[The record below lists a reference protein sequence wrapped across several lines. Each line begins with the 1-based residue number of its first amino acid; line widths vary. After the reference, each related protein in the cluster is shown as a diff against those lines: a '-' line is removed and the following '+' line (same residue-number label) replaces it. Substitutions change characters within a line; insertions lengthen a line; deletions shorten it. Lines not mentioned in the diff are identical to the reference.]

1 MAEIDKSL
9 TEVTKSVE
17 IDGPEEQVELQEEI
31 TETLPNAGQ
40 TEITP
45 TEDGG
50 VEINFEPGAFNQAQS
65 ENHFDNLAEL
75 LPDDILG
82 PLGSELNQNY
92 MDYKESRK
100 EWERTYITGLDLLG
114 FKYEDRTEPFS
125 GAAGATHP
133 VLAEAVTQFQAQ
145 AYKELLPADGPVRTQ
160 IIGAPTPEKEMQ
172 STRVKDFMNYQ
183 LMDQMKEYE
192 PEFDQLLFYL
202 PLAGSAFKKVYYDQ
216 LLGRAVSKF
225 VPAEDLIV
233 PYSATSL
240 EDATA
245 VVHLVKTKENDLTK
259 QMVSGFYRN
268 VEIGQPGETE
278 SDLERKERELEGITK
293 TKDEDIYNILEF
305 HVDLD
310 LEGFEDR
317 GPDGAETGIKLPYI
331 VTIEEG
337 SREILSIRRNY
348 EIADPKKQK
357 IPYIVTVDEGT
368 RNILSIRRNY
378 EIGDPDKNKIPYFTH
393 FKFLP
398 GLGFYGFGLIHMIGG
413 LSRTATA
420 ALRQLLDAGTLSNLP
435 AGFKMRG
442 IRIRDDA
449 QSIQPGEFR
458 DVDAPGGNLR
468 DSFMMLPFKEPSQTL
483 LSLMGIVVQAGQRF
497 ASIADMQVG
506 DGNQQ
511 AAVGTTVAL
520 LERGS
525 RTMSAIHKRIYS
537 ALKQEFKL
545 MARVFKLY
553 LPQEYP
559 YDVVGGQ
566 RMIKQT
572 DFDDRVDILPV
583 ADPNIFSQT
592 QRISMAQTELQL
604 ATSNP
609 QMHNMYNAYRN
620 MYEALGVKNI
630 DSILVKPMAPM
641 PKDPALEHIDA
652 LAGKPFQAFPGQ
664 DHRAHI
670 TSHLNFMA
678 TNIARNN
685 PMVMASLEKNIFEHI
700 SLMAQEQIE
709 LEFMQELPQLQQMQM
724 MAQQNPQMQQQVID
738 MQQKIEARKAQLIAE
753 MMEEFMNE
761 EKKITSQ
768 FDNDPIA
775 KLRSRELDLRAQE
788 NARKERE
795 GKERMDLDKMRA
807 MMNQANV
814 DEKLDQNEELAKLR
828 ANTSIEKTI
837 LGKTLPN
844 ADQMIPS
851 VKIMRSGNE

>member
-1 MAEIDKSL
+1 MADNTIDKALPNEPRKELNLPS
-9 TEVTKSVE
+9 
-17 IDGPEEQVELQEEI
+17 EEELQETLVEEVE
-31 TETLPNAGQ
+31 TELQKPDDVETVENEDGSVDINFNPNAASPEGGQ
-40 TEITP
+40 
-45 TEDGG
+45 DHY
-50 VEINFEPGAFNQAQS
+50 A
-65 ENHFDNLAEL
+65 NLAEF
-75 LPDDILG
+75 LPDEVLEGISAD
-82 PLGSELNQNY
+82 LNQKY
-92 MDYKESRK
+92 MDYSMSRK
-100 EWERTYITGLDLLG
+100 DWEKTYTQGLDLLG
-114 FKYEDRTEPFS
+114 FKYNNRTEPFQ
-125 GAAGATHP
+125 GASGATHP
-133 VLAEAVTQFQAQ
+133 VLAEAVTQFQAL

-160 IIGAPTPEKEMQ
+160 ILGLQTPEKVQ
-172 STRVKDFMNYQ
+172 QATRVKDFMNYQ
-183 LMDQMKEYE
+183 IMDQMKEYE
-192 PEFDQLLFYL
+192 PEFDSMLFHL
-202 PLAGSAFKKVYYDQ
+202 PLSGSTFKKVYFDEVEQ
-216 LLGRAVSKF
+216 RAVSKF
-225 VPAEDLIV
+225 VPADDLIV
-233 PYSATSL
+233 PYTATSL
-240 EDATA
+240 DDAEA
-245 VVHLVKTKENDLTK
+245 IIHRVKISENELRK
-259 QMVSGFYRN
+259 QQVAGFYRD
-268 VEIGQPGETE
+268 VELGRPNDKE
-278 SDLERKERELEGITK
+278 SDVDKKERELEGITK
-293 TKDEDIYNILEF
+293 SRDDDLYTLLECHINLDI
-305 HVDLD
+305 
-310 LEGFEDR
+310 EGFEDTDPKT
-317 GPDGAETGIKLPYI
+317 GEPSGIKLPYI
-331 VTIEEG
+331 VTLEEG
-337 SREILSIRRNY
+337 SREILSV
-348 EIADPKKQK
+348 K
-357 IPYIVTVDEGT
+357 
-368 RNILSIRRNY
+368 RNY
-378 EIGDPDKNKIPYFTH
+378 EIGDPKKNKVQYFVH

-483 LSLMGIVVQAGQRF
+483 LSLMGVVVQAGQRF

-506 DGNQQ
+506 EGNQQ

-537 ALKQEFKL
+537 ALKNEFQL

-566 RMIKQT
+566 RMIKQS

-592 QRISMAQTELQL
+592 QRISLAQTELQL

-609 QMHNMYNAYRN
+609 QMHNMYQAYRN

-630 DSILVKPMAPM
+630 DSLLVKPMQPA

-652 LAGKPFQAFPGQ
+652 LAGRQFQAFPGQ
-664 DHRAHI
+664 DHRAHM
-670 TSHLNFMA
+670 TAHLNFMA

-709 LEFMQELPQLQQMQM
+709 LEFRNELVQLQQMQTM
-724 MAQQNPQMQQQVID
+724 VQQNPQLQQQL
-738 MQQKIEARKAQLIAE
+738 MMLQQKIEARKAVLIAE
-753 MMEEFMNE
+753 MMEEFMQE

-775 KLRSRELDLRAQE
+775 KLRARELDLRAQE
-788 NARKERE
+788 NARKAKDADERLS
-795 GKERMDLDKMRA
+795 LDKMRA
-807 MMNQANV
+807 MMNQSNQ
-814 DEKLDQNEELAKLR
+814 DEKLQQNEELANLR
-828 ANTSIEKTI
+828 ADTSIEKTI
-837 LGKTLPN
+837 LSKTLPN
-844 ADQMIPS
+844 AKDMMPNIE
-851 VKIMRSGNE
+851 IMRKEN

>member
-9 TEVTKSVE
+9 TDIKKTVE
-17 IDGPEEQVELQEEI
+17 IAGPEEQVEVQQEINES
-31 TETLPNAGQ
+31 LPNAGE

-75 LPDDILG
+75 LPEEILG

-100 EWERTYITGLDLLG
+100 EWEHTYITGLDLLG

-133 VLAEAVTQFQAQ
+133 VLAEAVTQFQAL
-145 AYKELLPADGPVRTQ
+145 AYKELLPADGPIRTQ
-160 IIGAPTPEKEMQ
+160 IIGAPSPDKEMQ

-202 PLAGSAFKKVYYDQ
+202 PLAGSAFKKVYYDS

-225 VPAEDLIV
+225 VPAEDLVV

-245 VVHLVKTKENDLTK
+245 VVHVIKTKENDLRK
-259 QMVSGFYRN
+259 QQVSGFYRD
-268 VEIGQPGETE
+268 VDLGAPAETE

-293 TKDEDIYNILEF
+293 TKDEDVYNILEF

-317 GPDGAETGIKLPYI
+317 GPDGQPTGIKLPYI
-331 VTIEEG
+331 VTIEEA
-337 SREILSIRRNY
+337 SREVLSIRRNY
-348 EIADPKKQK
+348 EINDPQKKK
-357 IPYIVTVDEGT
+357 I
-368 RNILSIRRNY
+368 S
-378 EIGDPDKNKIPYFTH
+378 YFVH

-420 ALRQLLDAGTLSNLP
+420 ALRSLLDAGTLSNLP

-449 QSIQPGEFR
+449 QSITPGEFR
-458 DVDAPGGNLR
+458 DVDAPGGNIK
-468 DSFMMLPFKEPSQTL
+468 DAFMALPFKEPSQTL
-483 LSLMGIVVQAGQRF
+483 LQLMGVVVSAGQRF
-497 ASIADMQVG
+497 ASIADLQVG

-520 LERGS
+520 LEKGS
-525 RTMSAIHKRIYS
+525 RTMSAIHKRIYVS
-537 ALKQEFKL
+537 LKNEFKML
-545 MARVFKLY
+545 ARVFKLY
-553 LPQEYP
+553 LPDQYP

-566 RMIKQT
+566 RFIKKA

-592 QRISMAQTELQL
+592 QRISIAQAELQL
-604 ATSNP
+604 AQSNP
-609 QMHNMYNAYRN
+609 QMHNLYNAYRA

-630 DSILVKPMAPM
+630 DMILKPVPRPQPM
-641 PKDPALEHIDA
+641 DPSVEAIQA
-652 LAGKPFQAFPGQ
+652 LAGQPFQAFKGQ

-670 TSHLNFMA
+670 TAHLNFM
-678 TNIARNN
+678 TSSMARNN
-685 PMVMASLEKNIFEHI
+685 PMVTAAMQKNIFEHI
-700 SLMAQEQIE
+700 SLMALEQVE
-709 LEFMQELPQLQQMQM
+709 VEFKDQIIQMQQMQQQMKVNPALAQDPQLQQQM
-724 MAQQNPQMQQQVID
+724 MAINMQ
-738 MQQKIEARKAQLIAE
+738 IESRKAVLIAE
-753 MMEEFMNE
+753 MFEDFAKEEQQLMGE
-761 EKKITSQ
+761 YG
-768 FDNDPIA
+768 NDPIA
-775 KLRSRELDLRAQE
+775 KLKARELDIRAKDDFVKAEQAQE
-788 NARKERE
+788 KINLD
-795 GKERMDLDKMRA
+795 RMKA
-807 MMNQANV
+807 FMNQQNK
-814 DEKLDQNEELAKLR
+814 DEKLEQNEELAELR
-828 ANTSIEKTI
+828 AATSLAKQEMA
-837 LGKTLPN
+837 N
-844 ADQMIPS
+844 RS
-851 VKIMRSGNE
+851 KIHDFGRNFKKK

>member
-1 MAEIDKSL
+1 MADIDKAL
-9 TEVTKSVE
+9 PNEPRKE
-17 IDGPEEQVELQEEI
+17 ITLPSQEEI
-31 TETLPNAGQ
+31 EEQIVETAEEEQASPDAVEVVEN
-40 TEITP
+40 
-45 TEDGG
+45 EDGS
-50 VEINFEPGAFNQAQS
+50 VDINMDPAAATPEGGDEHYA
-65 ENHFDNLAEL
+65 NLAEF
-75 LPDDILG
+75 LPDDVLG
-82 PLGSELNQNY
+82 SLGSELNQKY
-92 MDYKESRK
+92 MDYSMSRK
-100 EWERTYITGLDLLG
+100 DWEKSYTQGLDLLG
-114 FKYEDRTEPFS
+114 FKYDNRSEPFQ
-125 GAAGATHP
+125 GASGATHP
-133 VLAEAVTQFQAQ
+133 VLAEAVTQFQAL

-160 IIGAPTPEKEMQ
+160 ILGLQTPEKVQ
-172 STRVKDFMNYQ
+172 QAARVKDFMNYQ
-183 LMDQMKEYE
+183 IMDQMKEYE
-192 PEFDQLLFYL
+192 PEFDSMLFHL
-202 PLAGSAFKKVYYDQ
+202 PLAGSTFKKVYFDEVE
-216 LLGRAVSKF
+216 GRAVSKF
-225 VPAEDLIV
+225 VPADDLVV
-233 PYSATSL
+233 PYTATSL
-240 EDATA
+240 DDAEA
-245 VVHLVKTKENDLTK
+245 IIHKVKVSENDLRK
-259 QMVSGFYRN
+259 QQVAGFYRDIDLSPPQDTETD
-268 VEIGQPGETE
+268 VEK
-278 SDLERKERELEGITK
+278 KERELEGVK
-293 TKDEDIYNILEF
+293 KSKNEDIYTLLEC

-310 LEGFEDR
+310 LEGFEDVN
-317 GPDGAETGIKLPYI
+317 PETNEPSGIKLPYI
-331 VTIEEG
+331 VTLEEG

-348 EIADPKKQK
+348 EVGDPKK
-357 IPYIVTVDEGT
+357 
-368 RNILSIRRNY
+368 
-378 EIGDPDKNKIPYFTH
+378 NKIQYFVH

-537 ALKQEFKL
+537 ALKNEFQL
-545 MARVFKLY
+545 LARVFKLY

-592 QRISMAQTELQL
+592 QRISLAQTELQL

-609 QMHNMYNAYRN
+609 QMHNLYQAYRN

-630 DSILVKPMAPM
+630 DSVLIKPQPPA

-652 LAGKPFQAFPGQ
+652 LGGKPFQAFPGQ
-664 DHRAHI
+664 DHRSHI
-670 TSHLNFMA
+670 TAHLNFMA
-678 TNIARNN
+678 TNMARNN

-709 LEFMQELPQLQQMQM
+709 IEFRDELQQLIAMQQNPAAM
-724 MAQQNPQMQQQVID
+724 QQNPMAQQQVMM

-775 KLRSRELDLRAQE
+775 KLRSRELDLRAKE

-795 GKERMDLDKMRA
+795 AEDRMNLDRMKA
-807 MMNQANV
+807 MMNQQNQ
-814 DEKLDQNEELAKLR
+814 DEKLEQNEELAKLR
-828 ANTSIEKTI
+828 ADTSIEKTI
-837 LGKTLPN
+837 LSKTLPN
-844 ADQMIPS
+844 SDQMMPN
-851 VKIMRSGNE
+851 VKIMRGEN